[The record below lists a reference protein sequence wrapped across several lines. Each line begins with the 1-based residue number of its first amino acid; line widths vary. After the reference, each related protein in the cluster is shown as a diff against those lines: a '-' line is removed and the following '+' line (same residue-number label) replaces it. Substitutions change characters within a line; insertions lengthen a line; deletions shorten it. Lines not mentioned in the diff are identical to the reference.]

1 MNSKVKFFSVVTTG
15 LLLSS
20 LLLVGSMCAIAANN
34 GEGKSYQGHFG
45 NEIVAENAPTA
56 QAALKAKFH
65 PYLHKEGK
73 TVTVF
78 SPQQYAELKAVRE
91 SGRRN
96 PLSADEISFLV
107 NDSISL
113 YFTCDEIYLT
123 NASADGILSF
133 LPQRKTVSFTVIPYR
148 GNFSEYKT
156 YAEATEAYNAMLG
169 DIFAIFYYRIYM
181 HDAGFARIWHYNK
194 FSQGDAFF
202 TEGDPRHSDANSD
215 NSDLSAIYQCL
226 VLDGSRT
233 VDSNYREKLLA
244 YYENLY
250 ELEKQIV
257 SYQVPV
263 YYVPYEFPALQ
274 TGNLISS
281 DPSFSLAC
289 GEDIL
294 FPTNELR
301 YMKPEEKTLYVADLP
316 QFEAS
321 PIFYLNYETRTFK
334 AEAKSGTGFYFTL
347 CGSFEETDGNLTL
360 LVDGFE
366 HFQGTSHLDITMVY
380 EPLEANKY
388 WYLLKKTK
396 NGYLYSAEGSSPYVT
411 TATSVKDGL
420 GFEWKDGTV
429 FVKSIA
435 AWNDQ

>member
-1 MNSKVKFFSVVTTG
+1 MSTEIIEGTVEHITYQNE
-15 LLLSS
+15 
-20 LLLVGSMCAIAANN
+20 NN
-34 GEGKSYQGHFG
+34 GY
-45 NEIVAENAPTA
+45 
-56 QAALKAKFH
+56 
-65 PYLHKEGK
+65 
-73 TVTVF
+73 TV
-78 SPQQYAELKAVRE
+78 
-91 SGRRN
+91 
-96 PLSADEISFLV
+96 
-107 NDSISL
+107 
-113 YFTCDEIYLT
+113 CD
-123 NASADGILSF
+123 
-133 LPQRKTVSFTVIPYR
+133 VS
-148 GNFSEYKT
+148 
-156 YAEATEAYNAMLG
+156 
-169 DIFAIFYYRIYM
+169 
-181 HDAGFARIWHYNK
+181 
-194 FSQGDAFF
+194 
-202 TEGDPRHSDANSD
+202 SD
-215 NSDLSAIYQCL
+215 N
-226 VLDGSRT
+226 
-233 VDSNYREKLLA
+233 
-244 YYENLY
+244 
-250 ELEKQIV
+250 
-257 SYQVPV
+257 
-263 YYVPYEFPALQ
+263 ALICAV
-274 TGNLISS
+274 GCM
-281 DPSFSLAC
+281 PSLAC

-301 YMKPEEKTLYVADLP
+301 YMKPEEKTLYVSDLP
-316 QFEAS
+316 QFETS